1 LTISSIEKERTV
13 QETIIRR
20 GDAPRFG
27 DDGTE
32 IIGYAS
38 PTRGSEKVSAWKV
51 RLQPGA
57 GSPVHRLTEGEA
69 FIALAGRGR
78 FEFDGRVHEIA
89 AGDAI
94 CVPPGVPFRL
104 ANASP
109 DGEPFD
115 AICCMVAGG
124 QGQIGDGDP
133 FTPPW
138 AM

>member
-1 LTISSIEKERTV
+1 V
-13 QETIIRR
+13 HETIIRR

-27 DDGTE
+27 ENGTE

-38 PTRGSEKVSAWKV
+38 PTRGSEKLSAWKV
-51 RLQPGA
+51 RLSPGA
-57 GSPVHRLTEGEA
+57 GSPVHTLTEGEA
-69 FIALAGRGR
+69 FIALAGRGT
-78 FEFDGRVHEIA
+78 FEFDGRVHELG

-104 ANASP
+104 AAAEAAE
-109 DGEPFD
+109 EPFE

-124 QGQIGDGDP
+124 QGLIGDGDP

-138 AM
+138 AV